1 MGEDLGPQDAL
12 DKAMKLLVMMKDFI
26 LLVLVSILV
35 VIFLF
40 LLFLKNKPSTLPIS
54 GQTPVPSQKYDI
66 NSWQDLD
73 PVEPP
78 QAFDIGEI
86 RYYRGD
92 KGCCFCSAVAYVYK
106 KSGGT
111 NYQQLFEDILR
122 PSYQRDMTS
131 LFQQLKKYG
140 LGNRLFFGYY
150 HQGQSREARP
160 RFTQTYTDLLQY
172 PDRQLKLFTNRNE
185 AVSYLKKAV
194 SAGIPV
200 IVAIEDDTASG
211 KSPTQEVEDDTF
223 VTVIGYN
230 KNQVKLYWIP
240 DTKSWMDWDEFMAK
254 WQLQN
259 TQFVYELIPGNYP
272 MIFLSL

>member
-1 MGEDLGPQDAL
+1 MFRKMLIRKSTKSP
-12 DKAMKLLVMMKDFI
+12 LLI

-35 VIFLF
+35 VI

-54 GQTPVPSQKYDI
+54 DQTPVPSKKYDI

-86 RYYRGD
+86 KYYRGD

-106 KSGGT
+106 ESGGT
-111 NYQQLFEDILR
+111 DYQQLFEDILR

-172 PDRQLKLFTNRNE
+172 PDRQLKLFTNQNE

-200 IVAIEDDTASG
+200 VVAIEDDTASG
-211 KSPTQEVEDDTF
+211 KNPTQEVEDDTF

-240 DTKSWMDWDEFMAK
+240 DTKSWMGWDEFVSK
-254 WQLQN
+254 WKLQN
-259 TQFVYELIPGNYP
+259 TVFVYELIPGNYP
-272 MIFLSL
+272 MIFLSLQ

>member
-1 MGEDLGPQDAL
+1 MA
-12 DKAMKLLVMMKDFI
+12 KSFTRARLLI
-26 LLVLVSILV
+26 LLVLVPILAL
-35 VIFLF
+35 VI
-40 LLFLKNKPSTLPIS
+40 LFLKNKPASLPIS
-54 GQTPVPSQKYDI
+54 DRAPASSPKIDV
-66 NSWQDLD
+66 NNWRDLD
-73 PVEPP
+73 SVEPP

-86 RYYRGD
+86 KYYQGD

-106 KSGGT
+106 ESGGT

-140 LGNRLFFGYY
+140 LGNHLFFGYY
-150 HQGQSREARP
+150 HQGQSREARAQ
-160 RFTQTYTDLLQY
+160 FTQTYTNLLQY
-172 PDRQLKLFTNRNE
+172 PDRQLKLFTGQDE
-185 AVSYLKKAV
+185 AVNYLKKAV
-194 SAGIPV
+194 SSGIPV
-200 IVAIEDDTASG
+200 IVAIEDDTADG

-240 DTKSWMDWDEFMAK
+240 DTKSWMDWDEFVAK
-254 WQLQN
+254 WKLQN

-272 MIFLSL
+272 MIFLSR